1 MNFDLY
7 QTRLQCSNSC
17 NIQGCSHETPAFKLE
32 SVSGELRAAALQS
45 CVFIRA
51 FGAKRYEWVD
61 GSRLGPAGGTS
72 GNTLGTRRD
81 EGREDAVAE
90 PHWDWQVVGSTP
102 SRVRLKSLELVP
114 FASLIGPQRSG
125 LGGLELPNVLGPRTA
140 AAHRCLHDA
149 SVTGTSTFQTLSH
162 AKLGQDGYIGELKA
176 DSRCVWDYE

>member
-1 MNFDLY
+1 MFKL
-7 QTRLQCSNSC
+7 SC

-32 SVSGELRAAALQS
+32 SVFGELRAAALQS

-61 GSRLGPAGGTS
+61 GSRLGPAGGNS

-81 EGREDAVAE
+81 EGREDAVEE

-125 LGGLELPNVLGPRTA
+125 WGGWTCQMFSGPALLLPTAACMMRQSLELQLFKL
-140 AAHRCLHDA
+140 CLM
-149 SVTGTSTFQTLSH
+149 LN
-162 AKLGQDGYIGELKA
+162 
-176 DSRCVWDYE
+176 